1 MATIGAV
8 RGARIVPVGVLY
20 FLEDDEDMKKRVLKF
35 LVSMVLVLAMI
46 APLALVAS
54 AATSGNLTYTIA
66 NNEATVTK
74 VATSASGEV
83 IIPET
88 LGGKPVTLLKN
99 GALTGCTKVTKIT
112 FLSATTKIDD
122 NTATIPLGVTIRGL
136 IGSLAQKYSIKY
148 ARSFNEIYTD
158 GLAFESMGEEGD
170 TYKVTGYVGTTAN
183 VTIPRTY
190 EGYPVTHYSI
200 GITLGDENEPI
211 VLPGESFED
220 GVIKQI
226 TFYSPTIV
234 IPDDVNAISDGI
246 VICGYVDSTAHK
258 YALKYAKP
266 FVAIGEDPYT
276 DGLEREVSN
285 DGKTSEITNYTGS
298 SADVEIPR
306 THDGIP
312 VTSFTADTFAIGS
325 IGESN
330 DGSSV
335 LPEDNFSAPSI
346 DTITFYSKTIEIEDD
361 AIPEYTVVHGYV
373 GSTAQQY
380 AKEHGN
386 TFIILPEFNSAS
398 VALGSSITVNYMA
411 YLDDTQKGAKMVFTT
426 NDQDGVTKVTEVSGV
441 ATGTA
446 NRYMFSFTGVNP
458 QMMGDNIYAELV
470 LNEEVISEK
479 TSYSVKQYCLNMK
492 SMVDN
497 KAITS
502 FNDDETKYAALGT
515 LIADVLEYGAAA
527 QTYMDY
533 KTNALVN
540 AGVTGAT
547 KFVPL
552 GDEYK
557 QETEYQYEE
566 INYFHSASVE
576 LNNAVSFRLM
586 FAAKDASKVKITIGG
601 KTYTSSNFK
610 TTTVEGKSYYY
621 IDTPALAATQLNSRF
636 KAVLYVGNN
645 VSHILPYR
653 VSNYIYTMQG
663 TLEEPDLTA
672 LIQKLWNYGQSAE
685 NYVSAIS

>member
-1 MATIGAV
+1 
-8 RGARIVPVGVLY
+8 
-20 FLEDDEDMKKRVLKF
+20 MKKRVLKF

-46 APLALVAS
+46 APLALVVS

-99 GALTGCTKVTKIT
+99 GALTGCSKVTKIT
-112 FLSATTKIDD
+112 FLSAKTKIDD
-122 NTATIPLGVTIRGL
+122 NTATIPLGITIRGL
-136 IGSLAQKYSIKY
+136 IDSLAQKYSIKY
-148 ARSFNEIYTD
+148 AREFNEIYTD

-190 EGYPVTHYSI
+190 NGYPVTHYSI
-200 GITLGDENEPI
+200 GITLGDANEPI
-211 VLPGESFED
+211 VLPGESFEK
-220 GVIKQI
+220 GPMEQI

-234 IPDDVNAISDGI
+234 IPDDVNAIEDGI
-246 VICGYVDSTAHK
+246 VICGYVGSTAHE

-276 DGLEREVSN
+276 DGLDREISN
-285 DGKTSEITNYTGS
+285 DGKSSTITDYTGTS
-298 SADVEIPR
+298 PDVEIPR

-312 VTSFTADTFAIGS
+312 VTNISSTTFMPGAS
-325 IGESN
+325 GEAT
-330 DGSSV
+330 DGSLV
-335 LPEDNFSAPSI
+335 LPEDDFSAPSI

-361 AIPEYTVVHGYV
+361 AIPEYTVIHGYV

-380 AKEHGN
+380 AKDHGN
-386 TFIILPEFNSAS
+386 TFIILPEINAAS

-411 YLDDTQKGAKMVFTT
+411 YLDPTQKGAKMVFTT
-426 NDQDGVTKVTEVSGV
+426 NDQDGVTTVVEASPV

-446 NRYMFSFTGVNP
+446 NRYKFVFTGVNP
-458 QMMGDNIYAELV
+458 QTMGDNIYSELV
-470 LNEEVISEK
+470 LNGEVISER
-479 TSYSVKQYCLNMK
+479 TTYSVKQYCLDMK
-492 SMVDN
+492 SKVDS
-497 KAITS
+497 KSIAGFT
-502 FNDDETKYAALGT
+502 DAKYAALGS
-515 LIADVLEYGAAA
+515 LVADILEYGAAA
-527 QTYMDY
+527 QKYMDY

-547 KFVPL
+547 KFVAL
-552 GDEYK
+552 GDEYV
-557 QETEYQYEE
+557 QEADVKYDTA
-566 INYFHSASVE
+566 NCFASASVV
-576 LNNAVSFRLM
+576 LNNAVSFRFL
-586 FAAKDASKVKITIGG
+586 FTAKDASKVKIAIGG
-601 KTYTSSNFK
+601 KSYTSSSFK
-610 TTTVEGKSYYY
+610 TTTVDGKSYYY

-636 KAVLYVGNN
+636 KAIYYVNNN

-653 VSNYIYTMQG
+653 VSNYIYDMQH
-663 TLEEPDLTA
+663 TLEDPDLTA
-672 LIQKLWNYGQSAE
+672 LIQRLWNYGLSAE
-685 NYVSAIS
+685 NYVSAMS